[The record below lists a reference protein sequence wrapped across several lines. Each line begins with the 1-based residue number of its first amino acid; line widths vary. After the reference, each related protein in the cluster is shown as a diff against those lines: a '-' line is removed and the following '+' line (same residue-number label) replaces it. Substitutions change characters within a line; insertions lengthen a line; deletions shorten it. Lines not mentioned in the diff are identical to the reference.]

1 MIKIISKKKY
11 EEYLQIID
19 EQDKQIDELIE
30 MVKDSRRRTTHAV
43 KCYCDL
49 LELIDEYVENLPK
62 EISDNIH
69 EIRTLIKE
77 EG

>member
-19 EQDKQIDELIE
+19 EQNKQIDELIE
-30 MVKDSRRRTTHAV
+30 MVKDARRQTTHAV

-49 LELIDEYVENLPK
+49 LELIDDYVENLPK